1 MVDKKATAR
10 LAGDVIL
17 CNALKI
23 VANSVYGLMAFSR
36 YPSYSPMYS
45 TITGSGR
52 WLLEVL
58 YLVCKFYPHCTW
70 TYGDTDSLY
79 CSYATESRGS
89 RTRGTDSACHG
100 RRGEDMCRMS
110 EEIRSIVGRIL
121 DFTPFA
127 SVGLSKVMPANTSER
142 ATPGPVYPRMMVLK
156 SKMYAL
162 LCPGGGLELRG
173 VSAVLETTVFY
184 TCNSQPSPTQPSAW
198 LRKETARRYTALPA
212 CRKPGDTNVVVPPL
226 TMMSVDVKLSRR
238 LASSRQNIPCPRGK

>member
-70 TYGDTDSLY
+70 TYGDTEVST
-79 CSYATESRGS
+79 A
-89 RTRGTDSACHG
+89 RTRQRAGGAGPEVPTVHVTGGEG
-100 RRGEDMCRMS
+100 R
-110 EEIRSIVGRIL
+110 
-121 DFTPFA
+121 
-127 SVGLSKVMPANTSER
+127 
-142 ATPGPVYPRMMVLK
+142 
-156 SKMYAL
+156 
-162 LCPGGGLELRG
+162 
-173 VSAVLETTVFY
+173 
-184 TCNSQPSPTQPSAW
+184 TCA
-198 LRKETARRYTALPA
+198 
-212 CRKPGDTNVVVPPL
+212 G
-226 TMMSVDVKLSRR
+226 
-238 LASSRQNIPCPRGK
+238 